1 MVEQRFYKS
10 TAAIGLYLLLFAGVL
25 IAAFKV
31 YYKRAIAREK
41 RKHENYKKQKEAEL
55 FQQKLTFFSNI
66 VHEIKTPL
74 TVIHTPL
81 QQIQASGHL
90 SPADRDNLQAI
101 CNGTHYLDQLVR
113 ELLDFV
119 RVEKRGYKLDCKPMN
134 IVERTDSSARR
145 SRRPPKH
152 ATCGSRSRRR
162 GTTSASTRTNRP

>member
-1 MVEQRFYKS
+1 M
-10 TAAIGLYLLLFAGVL
+10 L

-134 IVERTDSSARR
+134 IVERTGFLCS
-145 SRRPPKH
+145 
-152 ATCGSRSRRR
+152 TCGSRSRRR

>member
-10 TAAIGLYLLLFAGVL
+10 TTAIGLYILLLAGAF
-25 IAAFKV
+25 IALFEV

-90 SPADRDNLQAI
+90 SPA
-101 CNGTHYLDQLVR
+101 
-113 ELLDFV
+113 
-119 RVEKRGYKLDCKPMN
+119 
-134 IVERTDSSARR
+134 R
-145 SRRPPKH
+145 S
-152 ATCGSRSRRR
+152 
-162 GTTSASTRTNRP
+162 